1 MKILCIGR
9 NYAKHAEEL
18 NNPIPD
24 DPLIFTKPPTALLQP
39 GEAFEYPAFSEDVH
53 YECELV
59 LRIGKKGKNIAEAEA
74 TSYVEAIGLGIDFTA
89 RDLQSKAKAKG
100 LPWALAKG
108 FDGSAPITEFMPVSD
123 FPDLADIRYTCSV
136 NGELR
141 QEGHTA
147 MMLFPCAYLISYLS
161 GFITLEPGDLIFTGT
176 PAGVGP
182 VQRGDRLTGSLEG
195 KAMLDVMVK

>member
-24 DPLIFTKPPTALLQP
+24 DPIIFTKPPTALLQP
-39 GEAFEYPAFSEDVH
+39 GEDFVYPDFSDDVH

-59 LRIGKKGKNIAEAEA
+59 LRIGQKGKNIPEDEAA
-74 TSYVEAIGLGIDFTA
+74 GHVDAIALGIDFTA

-100 LPWALAKG
+100 LPWAIAKG
-108 FDGSAPITEFMPVSD
+108 FDGSAPVTSFIQISRSY
-123 FPDLADIRYTCSV
+123 DLTDVRYSCEV

-141 QEGHTA
+141 QQGHTA
-147 MMLFPCAYLISYLS
+147 MMLFPCATLVSYLS
-161 GFITLEPGDLIFTGT
+161 RFITLEPGDLIFTGT

-182 VQRGDRLTGSLEG
+182 VERGDRLTGTLES
-195 KAMLDVMVK
+195 KRMLDVKVV

>member
-9 NYAKHAEEL
+9 NYAKHAAEL

-24 DPLIFTKPPTALLQP
+24 DPIIFTKPSTSLLEA
-39 GEAFEYPAFSEDVH
+39 GEAFEYPDFSEDVH
-53 YECELV
+53 FECELV
-59 LRIGKKGKNIAEAEA
+59 LRIGKKGKRIHEEEAA
-74 TSYVEAIGLGIDFTA
+74 SYVEAMALGIDFTA
-89 RDLQSKAKAKG
+89 RDVQTVAKQKG

-108 FDGSAPITEFMPVSD
+108 FDGGAPVSS
-123 FPDLADIRYTCSV
+123 FIPASDLPPLSDIRYTCSL

-147 MMLFPCAYLISYLS
+147 MMLFPCTMLIAYLSR
-161 GFITLEPGDLIFTGT
+161 FITLEPGDLIFTGT

-182 VQRGDRLTGSLEG
+182 VKRGDLLEGSLEG
-195 KAMLDVMVK
+195 RPLLRVEVR

>member
-24 DPLIFTKPPTALLQP
+24 DPIIFTKPPTALLAP
-39 GEAFEYPAFSEDVH
+39 GEAFVYPDFSEDVH
-53 YECELV
+53 FECELV
-59 LRIGKKGKNIAEAEA
+59 LRIGKKGKNIPEAEA
-74 TSYVEAIGLGIDFTA
+74 ASYVEAIGMGIDFTA
-89 RDLQSKAKAKG
+89 RDLQSVAKKKG

-108 FDGSAPITEFMPVSD
+108 FDGSAPITEFIPATELPELSN
-123 FPDLADIRYTCSV
+123 IRYTCSL

-141 QEGHTA
+141 QDGHTA
-147 MMLFPCAYLISYLS
+147 MMLFPCTMLISYLS
-161 GFITLEPGDLIFTGT
+161 RFITLEEGDLIFTGT

-182 VQRGDRLTGSLEG
+182 VQRGDVLEGSLEG
-195 KAMLDVMVK
+195 QKLMRVEVK

>member
-9 NYAKHAEEL
+9 NYAKHAAEL

-24 DPLIFTKPPTALLQP
+24 DPLIFTKPTTAITHP
-39 GEAFEYPAFSEDVH
+39 GTDFVYPAFSEDVH

-59 LRIGKKGKNIAEAEA
+59 LRIGKKGSNIAEAEA
-74 TSYVEAIGLGIDFTA
+74 VDYVEALGLGIDFTA

-100 LPWALAKG
+100 HPWALAKG
-108 FDGSAPITEFMPVSD
+108 FDGSAPISAFFPKND
-123 FPDLADIRYTCSV
+123 FPPLTDIRYTCSV

-147 MMLFPCAYLISYLS
+147 MMLFPCSFVISYLS
-161 GFITLEPGDLIFTGT
+161 KFITLEPGDLIFTGT

-195 KAMLDVMVK
+195 NEILDVTVI